1 MSTPEKRE
9 PHHKFIKSGHLPPP
23 PPSSCKKPRSQSLTP
38 DRDEKLA
45 SSNDETAPASSTKK
59 LEFAEIRKKF
69 ENQKHADVPTH
80 HVYKK
85 RTSVPAS
92 SITQTNTSHISAPCP
107 AKAVKIL
114 TTHFNQS
121 NDSNTTETTLVKPS
135 VFSRSK
141 SGSPSASSDGTNG
154 SAIKNILRVSMN
166 RMMNS
171 IMNSSIEEN
180 ENLPSPSPSPL
191 PKSDD
196 SPSLPENDNQQSTS
210 VRKIREKFDGEKR
223 HHYYQPSV
231 KSRDSPPISK
241 SSSSSFASNNN
252 EPPSRWPPRPEHFL
266 KSQSSDWHS
275 VQSLDTADS
284 VTGDDSLSSNPIIS
298 RHNSSDASFSDEEED
313 YEAER
318 QTKLR
323 RCLEEVNATE
333 KTYVNILYVLSVK
346 LSAEIKN
353 TCDKDDNLILTF
365 NNTYKPLLGTIQ
377 QIYQLH
383 YGMIA
388 PEIEEYIIGQRT
400 GNMWSVLEKNFK
412 VIEVLYKN
420 YYVSYADIQGKL
432 DELCRNNPLINEA
445 MIKCQTY
452 LGNLYPITQLNC
464 PNQRLLRYIL
474 CMKTYLKYLD
484 ENSAEHKHTRS
495 IHDEL
500 DRIAGRCEEELLISP
515 TQLNELKERLD
526 NKFECFKEQR
536 KLMWHG
542 QVKKVSPRRHADI
555 AQRYMI
561 LFSDCILV
569 CSEESGRKLEIKR
582 ELSMR
587 GITIDVVQTGRPFTV
602 PSSDPQANPTTYY
615 QFRVNAV
622 EKSYEF
628 LVEKESERELW
639 VKKIRQVTDDYN
651 NRNQATEM
659 RHSIRQQL
667 EEPQPGTRAPIWVND
682 VDVSRCQNCNN
693 RFRTTIILSRR
704 HHCRCCGRCVCGSCS
719 TKKLTLEYCK
729 TEADVRVCDTC
740 YTSFTGHPLAKNSSI
755 WPKTTRHVDQTILF
769 GDFRSVSSGTLVWI
783 ALQEDFQLHVFGA
796 KLDEAEDY
804 CIILSDLLDLQF
816 EAETRKFEL
825 KETTKNHSFAIDS
838 NHQITYPKSDFIDE
852 QLKTTDSKLTF
863 YANLW
868 HEAMQLAR
876 STTLPDW
883 YIRKRDS
890 TDSGVSNVG

>member
-23 PPSSCKKPRSQSLTP
+23 PPSSHKKSRSQSLTP

-45 SSNDETAPASSTKK
+45 PPNDETAPESSTEK
-59 LEFAEIRKKF
+59 LDFAEIRKKF
-69 ENQKHADVPTH
+69 ENQKHADVPKH
-80 HVYKK
+80 HLYKK
-85 RTSVPAS
+85 RTSALAS
-92 SITQTNTSHISAPCP
+92 SSIQTNTSHISAPCP
-107 AKAVKIL
+107 ATAVKIL

-121 NDSNTTETTLVKPS
+121 NDSNNTETTLVKPS
-135 VFSRSK
+135 MFSRPK
-141 SGSPSASSDGTNG
+141 SGSPSPSPDGTNV
-154 SAIKNILRVSMN
+154 STIKNILRVSMN

-171 IMNSSIEEN
+171 IMNSSIEES
-180 ENLPSPSPSPL
+180 ENLSSPL

-196 SPSLPENDNQQSTS
+196 SPSLPENVNQQSTS

-231 KSRDSPPISK
+231 KIRDSPPIK
-241 SSSSSFASNNN
+241 
-252 EPPSRWPPRPEHFL
+252 HFL

-298 RHNSSDASFSDEEED
+298 RHNSSDASFSDEEEN

-346 LSAEIKN
+346 LSAEVKN

-365 NNTYKPLLGTIQ
+365 NNTYKLLLGTIQ

-388 PEIEEYIIGQRT
+388 PELEEYITGQRT

-420 YYVSYADIQGKL
+420 YYVNYSDIQGKL

-452 LGNLYPITQLNC
+452 LSNLYPITQLNC

-484 ENSAEHKHTRS
+484 ENSAEYKHTRS

-500 DRIAGRCEEELLISP
+500 DRIAGRCEEELLISS

-536 KLMWHG
+536 KLMWHAP
-542 QVKKVSPRRHADI
+542 VKKVSPRRHADI

-628 LVEKESERELW
+628 LVEKESEREIW
-639 VKKIRQVTDDYN
+639 VKKIRQVTDAYN
-651 NRNQATEM
+651 NRIQATEM
-659 RHSIRQQL
+659 RQSIQQQL
-667 EEPQPGTRAPIWVND
+667 EESQPGTRAPIWVND

-740 YTSFTGHPLAKNSSI
+740 YTRFTGHVLTKNSSI
-755 WPKTTRHVDQTILF
+755 WPKATRDVDRTILF
-769 GDFRSVSSGTLVWI
+769 GDFRSVSSGTIVWI

-804 CIILSDLLDLQF
+804 CIILSDLRDLQF
-816 EAETRKFEL
+816 EADTRKFEL
-825 KETTKNHSFAIDS
+825 KEITKNHSFAIDS

-852 QLKTTDSKLTF
+852 QLKTVDSQLTF

-868 HEAMQLAR
+868 YETMQLAR